1 MIESQKMVEDRGNE
15 LPITARSAEEWLL
28 QAQRLVP
35 SALEKA
41 QEVKVFL
48 TRWKTIVTKLEQVPV
63 CLSDLSSHP
72 CFSKNALCKE
82 QLQGISATLRETI
95 ELAKCCLGEKYEGK
109 LKMQSDIDSLVGKL
123 DLSLRDCQVL
133 VKTGVLGEAT
143 LPLTMKRS
151 SISEAHTSIKELLAR
166 LQIGNLEAKHRA
178 LDALLRVMM
187 EDEKNLMAVIGRS
200 NVAAL
205 VHLLTATTSSQIRE
219 KTVTVICCL
228 VESGICEDWLV
239 SESVIPSLIRLA
251 ESGSQLSKEKAMIS
265 LQKLSSSP
273 EAAHSI
279 AEHGGTSS
287 LVELCSYHHNLA
299 LQSSAVCTLN
309 NISAVPDAREILARE
324 GLIEAA
330 IHLLEHGSSF
340 GPKEYAAQCL
350 QNMTSSN
357 ESFQRSV
364 ISKGGFGALL
374 SYIESSPL
382 PQEPAVGAVRN
393 LVTMVSW
400 EALLSAGLL
409 QCLVHVI
416 RFGSLAAQQAAASA
430 ICQVSVSGHDEAKKL
445 IGEAGIIPLLINSL
459 EKKSDILKEVSAQA
473 ISSLITV
480 HQNYREVK
488 RNDQSV
494 PSLVQLLDPNPKN
507 TAKKYAVLCLL
518 RLSPNKKC
526 RKVMVSYGAIGYL
539 KKLKEMDV
547 QGSKKLLERL
557 ERGRLRSLFT

>member
-1 MIESQKMVEDRGNE
+1 MVEDRGNE
-15 LPITARSAEEWLL
+15 LPITTRSAEEWLL

-41 QEVKVFL
+41 REVKAFL
-48 TRWKTIVTKLEQVPV
+48 TRWKIIVSKLEQVPL

-82 QLQGISATLRETI
+82 QLQGISVTLRESI
-95 ELAKCCLGEKYEGK
+95 ELAECCLREKYEGK
-109 LKMQSDIDSLVGKL
+109 LKMQSDLNSLLAKL
-123 DLSLRDCQVL
+123 DLSLHDCQVL
-133 VKTGVLGEAT
+133 MKTGILGEAT
-143 LPLTMKRS
+143 LPLTIKRS
-151 SISEAHTSIKELLAR
+151 TISEVHTSIKELLAR
-166 LQIGNLEAKHRA
+166 LQIGHLEAKHRA
-178 LDALLRVMM
+178 LDALLGVMK

-205 VHLLTATTSSQIRE
+205 VHLLTATTSPQIRE
-219 KTVTVICCL
+219 KTVTIICCL
-228 VESGICEDWLV
+228 VESGICKDWLV
-239 SESVIPSLIRLA
+239 SEGVLPSLIRLV
-251 ESGSQLSKEKAMIS
+251 ESGSPISKERAVIS
-265 LQKLSSSP
+265 LQRLSSSP

-279 AEHGGTSS
+279 AENGGGCP
-287 LVELCSYHHNLA
+287 LVDLCSSHHSLP
-299 LQSSAVCTLN
+299 LQSSAACALK
-309 NISAVPDAREILARE
+309 NISAVPDTREILAQE
-324 GLIEAA
+324 GIIEAA
-330 IHLLEHGSSF
+330 IHLLEHGSSL

-393 LVTMVSW
+393 LVGMVSR
-400 EALLSAGLL
+400 EALFSAGLL
-409 QCLVHVI
+409 PCMVHVI
-416 RFGSLAAQQAAASA
+416 RFGPLAAQQAATSA
-430 ICQVSVSGHDEAKKL
+430 ICLVSAHDEARKL

-459 EKKSDILKEVSAQA
+459 EKKSETLREVATEA

-488 RNDQSV
+488 KNDRSV

-507 TAKKYAVLCLL
+507 TSKKYAVLCLL
-518 RLSPNKKC
+518 CLSPSKKC

-539 KKLKEMDV
+539 KKLKEMEV
-547 QGSKKLLERL
+547 PGSKKLLERL
-557 ERGRLRSLFT
+557 ERGTLRSLFI